1 MRVLVRIPDISEK
14 EDHFM
19 LGKIRMPNDGDK
31 FGEIAVNAFKYGKP
45 LPEKYGRLI
54 DADELIKHIR
64 NLPKCPNGYSQ
75 VYDEAMIINIIDD
88 EQTIIEA
95 TKEKEKNGRHR
106 SSN

>member
-1 MRVLVRIPDISEK
+1 MKVLVKIPDTNEK

-54 DADELIKHIR
+54 DADALIERIK
-64 NLPKCPNGYSQ
+64 NLPKCPNGHSEM
-75 VYDEAMIINIIDD
+75 YDEAMIINIINN
-88 EQTIIEA
+88 ESTIIEA
-95 TKEKEKNGRHR
+95 EREER
-106 SSN
+106 